1 MPYEPRERTTST
13 LPGQARIAIIG
24 SGFSGLA
31 AAIRLKQAG
40 RDDFVVLERGLDVG
54 GPWRDNTYP
63 GCRCDVPSHLYSLS
77 FAPNPSWSE
86 SFSQQGEIHAY
97 LRGLVD
103 RFDLAGHIHLDCEV
117 ADSAW
122 DPDAQRWRT
131 TTSRGAVE
139 TQFLVSAIG
148 GLVEPKIPEL
158 PGLEQFPGKI
168 MHSARWDHDHD
179 LGGERVAVVGTGASA
194 IQFVPQI
201 QPDVAELHLF
211 QRTPPW
217 IAPRVNRPIS
227 RLERGLF
234 RRVPA
239 LQKLARGGIYW
250 ARELVARG
258 LLGDRKVLRFV
269 RRAAVTQL
277 QRQVPDPE
285 LRAKLTPGYEIGCK
299 RILISNDYYPALAA
313 DNVEVIAAGTAEV
326 RGNTVVGTDGSEA
339 EVDTIIF
346 GTGFYVADTPAAKVI
361 RNGEGRTLREVWG
374 DSMFAYRG
382 TSIAGFP
389 NMFMIFG
396 PHVGIGHTSATVMI
410 EAQVGYLL
418 EALEEFDRSG
428 AAAIDVRAEA
438 MEAFRN
444 EMDARMEGTVW
455 QTGGCASWYLDD
467 TGRATTL
474 WPGYTFSYRS
484 LMDDFDRSHYVLE
497 GVPDPDPDP
506 DPQLEPAAA

>member
-1 MPYEPRERTTST
+1 MSYDA
-13 LPGQARIAIIG
+13 GQAAATDLPESTPIAIIG

-54 GPWRDNTYP
+54 GTWRDNTYP

-77 FAPNPSWSE
+77 FAPNPDWSE
-86 SFSQQGEIHAY
+86 SFSQQSEIHAY

-103 RFDLAGHIHLDCEV
+103 RFDLAGHIHLGCEV
-117 ADSAW
+117 TDAAW
-122 DPDAQRWRT
+122 NAGAQRWDLE
-131 TTSRGAVE
+131 TSRGSLEAR
-139 TQFLVSAIG
+139 FLVSAIG
-148 GLVEPKIPEL
+148 GLVEPKIPAI
-158 PGLEQFPGKI
+158 PGLDGFPGKV

-179 LGGERVAVVGTGASA
+179 LSGERVAVVGTGASA
-194 IQFVPQI
+194 IQFVPRI

-211 QRTPPW
+211 QRTAPW
-217 IAPRVNRPIS
+217 IAPRVNRPITA
-227 RLERGLF
+227 LERGLF

-239 LQKLARGGIYW
+239 LQKLVRESIYW

-258 LLGDRKVLRFV
+258 LLGDRNVLRFV
-269 RRAAVTQL
+269 RRAAVSQL
-277 QRQVPDPE
+277 RRQVPDPE
-285 LRAKLTPGYEIGCK
+285 LRAKLTPSYEIGCK

-326 RGNTVVGTDGSEA
+326 RGSTVLGTDGSEA

-374 DSMFAYRG
+374 KSMFAYKG

-389 NMFMIFG
+389 NLCMIFG
-396 PHVGIGHTSATVMI
+396 PHAGIGHTSATVMI

-418 EALEEFDRSG
+418 EMLDELDRSG

-438 MEAFRN
+438 LEAFRD
-444 EMDARMEGTVW
+444 EMDAGMEGTVW
-455 QTGGCASWYLDD
+455 QTGGCESWYQDE
-467 TGRATTL
+467 TGRVTTL
-474 WPGYTFSYRS
+474 WPDYTFTYRK
-484 LMDDFDRSHYVLE
+484 LMSDFDRSDYE
-497 GVPDPDPDP
+497 FVPVRRA
-506 DPQLEPAAA
+506 EPEPVPA